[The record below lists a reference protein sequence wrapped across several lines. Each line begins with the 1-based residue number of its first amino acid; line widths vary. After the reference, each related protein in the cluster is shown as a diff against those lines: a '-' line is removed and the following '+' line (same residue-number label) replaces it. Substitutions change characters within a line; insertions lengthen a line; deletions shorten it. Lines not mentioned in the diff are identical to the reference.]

1 MNMKTTRKLIQALD
15 YIAYHQHNRTVG
27 FMKAYKLLW
36 LIDRYSMRH
45 YARTVTGDM
54 YFAMEHGTVPTDAK
68 HVLENQP
75 TIMVNSS
82 DDVDTYLR
90 INDIDHRFKSRKAPN
105 LDVFSKSDI
114 NAMDIILEHYGNMSA
129 IELSQ
134 LSHKFPEWL
143 AYKDKIQN
151 DKEKSSYQIDP
162 NLFFSVYDDG
172 HGVFNDDPKRLEVA
186 KDLWNE
192 YNAELVRA

>member
-1 MNMKTTRKLIQALD
+1 MKTTRKLIQALD

-68 HVLENQP
+68 HVLENQS
-75 TIMVNSS
+75 TIMDNSTE
-82 DDVDTYLR
+82 DVDKYLR
-90 INDIDHRFKSRKAPN
+90 VNDIDHRFSSRKAPN

-114 NAMDIILEHYGNMSA
+114 KAMDIILEHYGVMST
-129 IELSQ
+129 IELSK

-143 AYKDKIQN
+143 AQKDKMQN
-151 DKEKSSYQIDP
+151 EKKKSSYPIDP

-186 KDLWNE
+186 KDLWDE
-192 YNAELVRA
+192 YNAEPIKA

>member
-1 MNMKTTRKLIQALD
+1 MKTTKKLIQALD

-68 HVLENQP
+68 HVLENQS
-75 TIMVNSS
+75 TIMDNSQEE
-82 DDVDTYLR
+82 VDKYLR
-90 INDIDHRFKSRKAPN
+90 VNDIDHRFSSRKAPN

-114 NAMDIILEHYGNMSA
+114 NAMDTILEHYGSMSA
-129 IELSQ
+129 FELSK

-151 DKEKSSYQIDP
+151 EKQKSSYPIDP

-172 HGVFNDDPKRLEVA
+172 LGVFNDDPKKLALA

-192 YNAELVRA
+192 YNAEPIRV

>member
-1 MNMKTTRKLIQALD
+1 MKTTRKLIQALD